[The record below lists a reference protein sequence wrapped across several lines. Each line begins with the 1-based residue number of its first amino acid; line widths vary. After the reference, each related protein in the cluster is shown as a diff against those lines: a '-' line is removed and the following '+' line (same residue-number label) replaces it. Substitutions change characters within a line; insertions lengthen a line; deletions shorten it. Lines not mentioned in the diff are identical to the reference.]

1 MGPYPAGVMPR
12 APRRVASL
20 AAAAALV
27 LLAIAPIGLPASHSA
42 RAADRGLVVI
52 AQTRYLALPEERRIH
67 VTIDAVATSYTPNP
81 VDGLSYYP
89 EVGFAAPPGAT
100 SFSASSGGEAL
111 AVAIDTRDPDFTAV
125 NVTFADGIFYEESQ
139 AYRVGFDLP
148 DPGGAPDRDFRISP
162 SIVAFPIW
170 AFGTTGE
177 RGSSVSVVLP
187 AGFRPDVQGASLT
200 ASTGGLGEVI
210 LSTGVLPDP
219 FDFFAYLAADRPGAF
234 TDTLLTVAMA
244 EEQARVQVRAW
255 QDDPEWGTAM
265 ITLMTDGLPELED
278 LIGLPYPAPGKLIV
292 EEAAT
297 SRLGEYAGIYNTLTG
312 IIRVRYDADAFV
324 GLHEAAH
331 IWFNSNLLRDRWIGE
346 AWAEFYGVEAAKA
359 LGHSGTEFELTD
371 EMLVDRIALNDWGG
385 IGAVDFDV
393 EEYAYA
399 ASYHV
404 AQLIYQ
410 RTDTAG
416 LQAVWRGVDD
426 AEMPYQPA
434 HGSGDPETGVPHD
447 LEGWQQLLDLLD
459 ERAGASFADLWAEWV
474 VNDEQQLLIQER
486 SAARAEY
493 AEVAE
498 VAGAWNLPTDLRY
511 AMGSWQFDEAEVEIG
526 LAVQVLAARDEIE
539 SQADDLGLTPPT
551 ALRESFEG
559 DGSLSEAVDE
569 ADLQL
574 EVLAGIAKAMDR
586 LDDEES
592 LLETV
597 GLLGAD
603 PDARLDGARDH
614 FEADRLDDAGTAAAE
629 AFATRQG
636 ADSAGR
642 TRTAI
647 GGGGLAIVT
656 GGLLVGMRF
665 RRRRRSA
672 LSEMRDSRTAPPPA

>member
-1 MGPYPAGVMPR
+1 MPR
-12 APRRVASL
+12 APRRVATL
-20 AAAAALV
+20 AATTALA
-27 LLAIAPIGLPASHSA
+27 LLAIAPIGLPASHSV

-100 SFSASSGGEAL
+100 SFTASSGGQAL
-111 AVAIDTRDPDFTAV
+111 AVAVDSRDPDFTTV
-125 NVTFADGIFYEESQ
+125 NVTFADGVFYQESET
-139 AYRVGFDLP
+139 YRVGFDLP

-170 AFGTTGE
+170 VFGTSGE

-187 AGFRPDVQGASLT
+187 AGFRPNVQGASLT
-200 ASTGGLGEVI
+200 TSTGGLGEVI
-210 LSTGVLPDP
+210 LSSGVLLDP
-219 FDFFAYLAADRPGAF
+219 FDFVAYLAADRPGAF
-234 TDTLLTVAMA
+234 TDTQLTVAMT

-255 QDDPEWGTAM
+255 QDDPEWGAAM
-265 ITLMTDGLPELED
+265 ITLMTGGLPELED
-278 LIGLPYPAPGKLIV
+278 LIGLSYPAPGKLIV

-331 IWFNSNLLRDRWIGE
+331 IWFNSNLLGDRWIGE
-346 AWAEFYGVEAAKA
+346 AWAEFYGVQAAKA
-359 LGHSGTEFELTD
+359 LGLSGAEFELTD

-385 IGAVDFDV
+385 IGAVETGV

-404 AQLIYQ
+404 AGLIFG
-410 RTDTAG
+410 RTDIAG
-416 LQAVWRGVDD
+416 LQTVWRGVDG
-426 AEMPYQPA
+426 AEMAYQPA
-434 HGSGDPETGVPHD
+434 HGSGGPESGVPHA

-459 ERAGASFADLWAEWV
+459 ERAGASFDDLWTEWI
-474 VNDEQQLLIQER
+474 VNDEQQLLIQDR
-486 SAARAEY
+486 TAARAEY

-498 VAGAWNLPTDLRY
+498 EAGEWNLPTDLRS
-511 AMGSWQFDEAEVEIG
+511 AMGSWDFDQAVVDLG
-526 LAVQVLAARDEIE
+526 LATEVLAARDEIE
-539 SQADDLGLTPPT
+539 SAADDLGLTPPAT
-551 ALRESFEG
+551 LQASFEG
-559 DGSLSEAVDE
+559 DGGLARAIDE
-569 ADLQL
+569 AELEL

-603 PDARLDGARDH
+603 PDARLDRARAE
-614 FEADRLDDAGTAAAE
+614 FEADQMDDAGTAAAE
-629 AFATRQG
+629 ALATRQG

-647 GGGGLAIVT
+647 GGGGLAILT
-656 GGLLVGMRF
+656 GGALVGMRL

-672 LSEMRDSRTAPPPA
+672 GSDMPDWPTDPPAA